1 MRKLKCLLSLLLVLS
16 VVPSCQK
23 GLDEYDDSPE
33 TNLEV
38 LWEIIDQH
46 YCFLDYKA
54 KEIGLDWNAVRTT
67 YLKKLDPDMSR
78 TQLFEVLCQ
87 MLGELRDGHVNLYS
101 SADVG
106 RNWSWKENYPDN
118 LNTEVRDDYLGTDY
132 KIASGL
138 KYRILDDNIGY
149 ILYES
154 FQYGLGEG
162 NLDEVLYYLRLCNGI
177 IIDVRSNSGGYLT
190 YAERLSS
197 RFTNEKILV
206 GYDCHKTGPGH
217 NDFSQPKPEYL
228 KPSKGVRWQKKA
240 IVLTN
245 RACFSS
251 TNTFVRNMK
260 ECPLVT
266 ILGDK
271 TGGGGGLPFTSEI
284 PIGWSV
290 RFSACPS
297 YDARM
302 EQIEFGIEPDIYCS
316 LNPSDVENGYDTLI
330 ETARQILA
338 K

>member
-1 MRKLKCLLSLLLVLS
+1 MKKMMRFLS
-16 VVPSCQK
+16 VLFATLAFLSCQK
-23 GLDEYDDSPE
+23 GLDDYYSSPE
-33 TNLEV
+33 ANLET

-54 KEIGLDWNAVRTT
+54 AEIGLDWNAVRTA
-67 YLKKLDPDMSR
+67 YLRKLSPGMSR
-78 TQLFEVLCQ
+78 TQLFEVLCD
-87 MLGELRDGHVNLYS
+87 MLSELRDGHVNLYS

-106 RNWSWKENYPDN
+106 RNWSWKEDYPDN
-118 LNTEVRDDYLGTDY
+118 LNTEVRDKYLGNDY
-132 KIASGL
+132 KIAAGV

-154 FQYGLGEG
+154 FINGFGEG
-162 NLDEVLYYLRLCNGI
+162 NLDDVFHYMRLCNGL
-177 IIDVRSNSGGYLT
+177 IIDVRSNGGGYLT

-197 RFTNEKILV
+197 RFTNEQILV
-206 GYDCHKTGPGH
+206 GYNSHKTGPGH
-217 NDFSQPKPEYL
+217 HDFSQPEAEYL
-228 KPSKGVRWQKKA
+228 KPSEGIRWQKKA

-245 RACFSS
+245 RGCFSA

-266 ILGDK
+266 ILGDR
-271 TGGGGGLPFTSEI
+271 TGGGGGMPFTSEI

-302 EQIEFGIEPDIYCS
+302 QQIEFGIEPDVTCS
-316 LNPSDVENGYDTLI
+316 LNPKDVEEGHDTLI
-330 ETARQILA
+330 DTARQMLA

>member
-1 MRKLKCLLSLLLVLS
+1 MRKLTRLLCFLLVFLAL
-16 VVPSCQK
+16 PACQK
-23 GLDEYDDSPE
+23 GLDEYDNSPE
-33 TNLEV
+33 TNLQV

-54 KEIGLDWNAVRTT
+54 EEIGLDWNAVRST
-67 YLKKLDPDMSR
+67 YLKKLHPEMSR
-78 TQLFEVLCQ
+78 AQLFEVLCE
-87 MLGELRDGHVNLYS
+87 MLSELRDGHVNLYS

-106 RNWSWKENYPDN
+106 RNWSWKDNYPDN
-118 LNTEVRDDYLGTDY
+118 LNTEVRDEYLGTDY

-138 KYRILDDNIGY
+138 KYRILEDNIGY

-162 NLDEVLYYLRLCNGI
+162 NLDEVLYYLRLCNGL

-190 YAERLSS
+190 YAERFSS

-206 GYDCHKTGPGH
+206 GYDSHKTGPGH
-217 NDFSQPKPEYL
+217 NDFSQPKPDYL
-228 KPSKGVRWQKKA
+228 KPSEGIRWQKKA
-240 IVLTN
+240 VVLTN

-271 TGGGGGLPFTSEI
+271 TGGGGGMPFTSEI
-284 PIGWSV
+284 PIGWFV

-302 EQIEFGIEPDIYCS
+302 NQIEFGIEPDIFCS
-316 LNPSDVENGYDTLI
+316 LDAKDVEKGYDTLI